1 MPTDDISVVTD
12 EADNCA
18 APNELTV
25 TFVGDDI
32 TNITCNDYAN
42 GGFTIVRTYRITDC
56 AGNFTEVEQTITVN
70 DVTDPTAS
78 NPAPITVECFED
90 VPAPDISVVDDEADN
105 CASPNELTVEHVS
118 DSQTSFDCGDYAN
131 GGTVITRTY
140 RITDCAGN
148 SITVDQTITV
158 DDITDPTA
166 SNPAPVTVECFE
178 EVPSPD
184 ISVVTD
190 EADNCAAPNELTV
203 EFVSDSQT
211 SFVCDDYA
219 NGCLLYTSPSPRDQR
234 GSRMPSSA

>member
-1 MPTDDISVVTD
+1 M
-12 EADNCA
+12 
-18 APNELTV
+18 
-25 TFVGDDI
+25 
-32 TNITCNDYAN
+32 
-42 GGFTIVRTYRITDC
+42 
-56 AGNFTEVEQTITVN
+56 
-70 DVTDPTAS
+70 
-78 NPAPITVECFED
+78 
-90 VPAPDISVVDDEADN
+90 
-105 CASPNELTVEHVS
+105 TVEHVS

-158 DDITDPTA
+158 DDTTDPTA

-219 NGCLLYTSPSPRDQR
+219 NGGTVIIRTYSITDCAGNSITVEQTITVDDVTNPTASNPSPVTVECFEEIPEPDVSVVTDEADNCASPNELTVTHEGDSQTSFDCGDYANGGTCLLYTSPSPRDKRQ
-234 GSRMPSSA
+234 SRMPSSA